1 MRTKGHAM
9 DTICY
14 EVGCDLCCNRNS
26 KNKDN
31 KKLNQENN
39 EEIDNNSIQDDN
51 IISRGYLTDQEMFDN
66 YKTLSID
73 TDNSYDYKA
82 DQSASD
88 DLDLNDTNL
97 NSSPIPS
104 PSSKAN
110 KCKDCRCKDRIKLSK
125 CDEFYDKYLKMLSEY
140 QKNPTQAM
148 LKRLNRL
155 QIKISKCRRVSIICE
170 KVSNELGKK
179 CKSKICYINCERYY
193 KEYMQSLK
201 KFRKKDNNR
210 TRRELYNNYVRLDK
224 CRRARIESSVGPD
237 GWGSTPAQPTMDHLI
252 GHGINYR

>member
-170 KVSNELGKK
+170 KVSNELGSTIKTATFFEIRICGFLREIVEFPK
-179 CKSKICYINCERYY
+179 EFKEYPYKICAKNAFSCEKRILVPFF
-193 KEYMQSLK
+193 LK
-201 KFRKKDNNR
+201 NLR
-210 TRRELYNNYVRLDK
+210 
-224 CRRARIESSVGPD
+224 
-237 GWGSTPAQPTMDHLI
+237 
-252 GHGINYR
+252 